1 MVETMMQA
9 RIMEIREQAQAKV
22 SLTMNEAEKLM
33 QAATE
38 VLAEAQAKETHNS
51 QLQRQ
56 IKALKDNIRQL
67 QTKLNDR
74 DKQLAKANKELHK
87 TRAEILMQNSC
98 CVELI

>member
-1 MVETMMQA
+1 MPA

-22 SLTMNEAEKLM
+22 SMTMNEAEKLM

-56 IKALKDNIRQL
+56 IKAL
-67 QTKLNDR
+67 
-74 DKQLAKANKELHK
+74 
-87 TRAEILMQNSC
+87 
-98 CVELI
+98 